1 MAAGLLDIKRRIK
14 SVKSTKK
21 ITKAMGLV
29 ATAKLRKTKN
39 LLVVNDE
46 YFNSLDRIRD
56 KIFSAIEVG
65 CESPFVNKNSSEKK
79 LIVLFAS
86 NSGLCGGFNA
96 NVTTYLN
103 NIYSD
108 NKDNVSVFL
117 IGRRGE
123 AYLKKFGFTIYD
135 KFFDFKENLDLKDAR
150 TISSKILEAYLNNEF
165 GHISLISTVFKS
177 SIDQEVNEF
186 IILPFTKENTNN
198 LADNDESIINE
209 ENEREIFES
218 EISDEE
224 LVSVFLYRYLEGKL
238 INAMVHSRA
247 CEENFRMQAMD
258 GATKNADDILEKL
271 QSKYNRIRQGA
282 ITQEISEI
290 VGGAE
295 AQK

>member
-46 YFNSLDRIRD
+46 YFNNLDRIRD

-117 IGRRGE
+117 
-123 AYLKKFGFTIYD
+123 
-135 KFFDFKENLDLKDAR
+135 
-150 TISSKILEAYLNNEF
+150 
-165 GHISLISTVFKS
+165 
-177 SIDQEVNEF
+177 
-186 IILPFTKENTNN
+186 
-198 LADNDESIINE
+198 
-209 ENEREIFES
+209 
-218 EISDEE
+218 
-224 LVSVFLYRYLEGKL
+224 
-238 INAMVHSRA
+238 
-247 CEENFRMQAMD
+247 
-258 GATKNADDILEKL
+258 
-271 QSKYNRIRQGA
+271 
-282 ITQEISEI
+282 
-290 VGGAE
+290 
-295 AQK
+295 